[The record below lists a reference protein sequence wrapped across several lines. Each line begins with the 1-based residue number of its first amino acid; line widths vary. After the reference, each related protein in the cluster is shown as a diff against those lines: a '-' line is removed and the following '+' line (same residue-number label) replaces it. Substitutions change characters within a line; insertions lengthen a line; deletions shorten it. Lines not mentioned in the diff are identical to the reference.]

1 MAEGEERRGG
11 DTGPYHTA
19 RKCKLLRNNLVVRHA
34 CEHHGQSVSSQSLL
48 TLTAWSYTS
57 MTGFFDR
64 PLRRTSSM
72 RHLSIELL
80 AHVLV

>member
-1 MAEGEERRGG
+1 M
-11 DTGPYHTA
+11 
-19 RKCKLLRNNLVVRHA
+19 HA
-34 CEHHGQSVSSQSLL
+34 NIMVSQSVSQSLL